1 MISKSAL
8 CASMT
13 RECDIAIHLH
23 GKLTP
28 GAHDYRMSPT
38 QRSTLETMRYLSYCG
53 IGGIEALASG
63 GWTKWSERIA
73 TSERMTVEEFP
84 AAMRRQKTE
93 IEDFFASISEG
104 TLASQSAKPPGG
116 EVCPLGTALMDGPL
130 KWLVAYKM
138 QLFLYAKA
146 SGATEIGTSNAWGG
160 RDMPTK

>member
-1 MISKSAL
+1 MISKDAL

-53 IGGIEALASG
+53 IGGIEAMASG
-63 GWTKWSERIA
+63 GWAKWPAREA
-73 TSERMTVEEFP
+73 AGAQMTVEEFP
-84 AAMRRQKTE
+84 AAMRRQKKE
-93 IEDFFASISEG
+93 IEEFFASISEE
-104 TLASQSAKPPGG
+104 TLATQPAKVPGG
-116 EVCPLGTALMDGPL
+116 DAVSPLGTALIDGPL
-130 KWLVAYKM
+130 KWLLAYKM
-138 QLFLYAKA
+138 QLFLYVKA

-160 RDMPTK
+160 RDSA